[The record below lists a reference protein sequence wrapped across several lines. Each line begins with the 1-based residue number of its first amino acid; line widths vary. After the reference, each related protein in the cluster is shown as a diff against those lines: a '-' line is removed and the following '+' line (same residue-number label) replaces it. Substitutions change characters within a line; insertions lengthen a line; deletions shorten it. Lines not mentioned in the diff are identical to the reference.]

1 MKQGSVRTNATENA
15 TSAHGTAT
23 ELATSGK
30 NPQLETMFQEAC
42 SSLPPKMLSLLQE
55 LHALGRYPKRYKQPA
70 SKMEKESDA
79 LAQKLAKARSSFTPA
94 VQKYVEALQSTSTA
108 TEHAQQAQGLM
119 QQVRALGRMPKENHD
134 PKEGRLAHDLRKA
147 RAAGWPMTYY
157 EPELRE
163 LEIKEHAQQAQGLMQ
178 QVSPHV
184 IMGWHGVGYP
194 H

>member
-1 MKQGSVRTNATENA
+1 MKQGSV
-15 TSAHGTAT
+15 HTAT

-79 LAQKLAKARSSFTPA
+79 LAKKLAMARSSFTPA
-94 VQKYVEALQSTSTA
+94 VQKYVEELRSTSTA

-119 QQVRALGRMPKENHD
+119 QQVRALGRMPKEYHE
-134 PKEGRLAHDLRKA
+134 PKECRLASPLLLPRKTW
-147 RAAGWPMTYY
+147 GGVP
-157 EPELRE
+157 P
-163 LEIKEHAQQAQGLMQ
+163 
-178 QVSPHV
+178 V
-184 IMGWHGVGYP
+184 ILGMRPGGGTSQTGPDTWGGERSRKS
-194 H
+194 